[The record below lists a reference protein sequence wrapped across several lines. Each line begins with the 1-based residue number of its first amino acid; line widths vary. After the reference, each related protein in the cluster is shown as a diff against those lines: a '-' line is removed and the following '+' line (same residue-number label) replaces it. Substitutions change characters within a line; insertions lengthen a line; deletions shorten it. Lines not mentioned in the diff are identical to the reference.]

1 MEDLPE
7 RFSVNLA
14 RLHWDRRLNRDK
26 AEFTQVREKDA
37 DYPERKFDVGSDI
50 YHRRRCLREVQHRKV
65 FRTKS
70 AWVCDPGLSREH
82 RSDYVE
88 GLARGPRPALCQ
100 LVRPDNGSGLLV

>member
-14 RLHWDRRLNRDK
+14 RLHWDRRLNRHE
-26 AEFTQVREKDA
+26 AEFTQVREENTDHA
-37 DYPERKFDVGSDI
+37 ERKFDVGSDI

-70 AWVCDPGLSREH
+70 AWVRDPGLGSDH
-82 RSDYVE
+82 RSDHVE
-88 GLARGPRPALCQ
+88 GLTRGPRPALCQ
-100 LVRPDNGSGLLV
+100 LVWPDNRSGLLV